1 MNRTRSAEIDI
12 QKLLSAAT
20 RDVMSPSELVATY
33 RLYAAHC
40 IEIARETSRP
50 GSKVALLN
58 MAQAWLALADLIAR
72 GGSRRTFPITHP
84 HPKKKSTDQRPQSS
98 SASRFTRRARSDF

>member
-1 MNRTRSAEIDI
+1 
-12 QKLLSAAT
+12 
-20 RDVMSPSELVATY
+20 MSPIELASTY

-40 IEIARETSRP
+40 VEIAREVSQP

-72 GGSRRTFPITHP
+72 GGSPSEL
-84 HPKKKSTDQRPQSS
+84 PK
-98 SASRFTRRARSDF
+98 

>member
-1 MNRTRSAEIDI
+1 LIEINDADRLAEIGI

-20 RDVMSPSELVATY
+20 RDVMSPSELTATY

-72 GGSRRTFPITHP
+72 GGSPSDLPDYTP
-84 HPKKKSTDQRPQSS
+84 SS
-98 SASRFTRRARSDF
+98 KEEV